1 MLGAVLFVADYAL
14 PVIDPGL
21 EVGLVGFLAGA
32 ARVTWVLFAVDYGV
46 RLWLSRDRRTFLRRH
61 KLDLAAVALPA
72 LRPLRLLTMIT
83 VLNRNA
89 GPLLRGK
96 VTAIM
101 VAAASLLILLSSI
114 AILDAERGRQGANI
128 ETFGDALWWAMATV
142 TTVGYGDHYPVTTE
156 GRLVAV
162 VLMLTGISVIGVVS
176 ATFGSWLTERAHQL
190 QHQGR
195 PPEPPEIH
203 ALHAEI
209 DRLRAELR
217 SVRSGAASL
226 TDEPRPEPAP

>member
-1 MLGAVLFVADYAL
+1 MLGAVLFVAGYAWPIL
-14 PVIDPGL
+14 DPSL
-21 EVGLVGFLAGA
+21 DDGLVTFLAA
-32 ARVTWVLFAVDYGV
+32 SARITWLLFAVDYGV
-46 RLWLSRDRRTFLRRH
+46 RLWLSRDRRTFLRSH

-72 LRPLRLLTMIT
+72 LRPLRLLTMIK

-96 VTAIM
+96 VTAVM
-101 VAAASLLILLSSI
+101 VAVASLLILLSSI

-142 TTVGYGDHYPVTTE
+142 TTVGYGDHYPVTTR

-176 ATFGSWLTERAHQL
+176 ATFGSWLTERVHHLRHQE
-190 QHQGR
+190 G
-195 PPEPPEIH
+195 PPESPQTH
-203 ALHAEI
+203 TMRAEI
-209 DRLRAELR
+209 DRLREELR
-217 SVRSGAASL
+217 QVRAASS
-226 TDEPRPEPAP
+226 TGTAEPGAEPSP